1 MRHRDTIL
9 SNLEKVYRD
18 AYERAREA
26 EDDERMESLDFRFQ
40 RDQLLLEALLDV
52 RQLLAALPSDE
63 GEDAEEEA
71 SLLEKAQALRNITR
85 LR

>member
-18 AYERAREA
+18 AYDRAREA
-26 EDDERMESLDFRFQ
+26 ENDDRMESLDFRFQ

-52 RQLLAALPSDE
+52 RRLLATLPEE
-63 GEDAEEEA
+63 GEEAEEEA